1 MNLMNRLNN
10 YLYDREY
17 KIIIKENSVDI
28 INYDEIIDFTLN
40 KISLKYKT
48 KIISIEGTNLVIT
61 KMMDNEVL
69 ITGFI
74 NIVSIK

>member
-1 MNLMNRLNN
+1 MNRLNN

>member
-1 MNLMNRLNN
+1 MNRLNN

-40 KISLKYKT
+40 KISLKYKN

>member
-40 KISLKYKT
+40 KISLKYKN

>member
-28 INYDEIIDFTLN
+28 INNDEIIDFTLN
-40 KISLKYKT
+40 KISLKYKN